1 MCGAAGYPFGAPFAE
16 LFGYCCPDIVIIS
29 FINCRAKSLSTLA
42 VVKVLVY
49 ALSAVAVTIS
59 IIFILGG
66 QGLRDLLLA
75 IVGLALGV
83 AAPPLYSK
91 MEADEGPEQ
100 V

>member
-1 MCGAAGYPFGAPFAE
+1 M
-16 LFGYCCPDIVIIS
+16 IS
-29 FINCRAKSLSTLA
+29 FASRRAKSSPSSA
-42 VVKVLVY
+42 VVKALVY
-49 ALSAVAVTIS
+49 ALSAIAVAIS

-75 IVGLALGV
+75 VVGLALGV